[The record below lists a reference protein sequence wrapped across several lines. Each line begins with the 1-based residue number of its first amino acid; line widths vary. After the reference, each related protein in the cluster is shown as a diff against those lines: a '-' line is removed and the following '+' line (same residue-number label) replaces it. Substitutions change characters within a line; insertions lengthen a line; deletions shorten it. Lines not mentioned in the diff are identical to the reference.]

1 MRKVVSVSLD
11 EGLDL
16 LLIKNAKKQKLTKS
30 EVIKRALTQYFY
42 LNDAKQIRTGLKKY
56 AENAGYLSEEDIY
69 KDIS

>member
-1 MRKVVSVSLD
+1 MRRVVSISLD
-11 EGLDL
+11 ETLDS

-30 EVIKRALTQYFY
+30 EVIKRALTQYLY
-42 LNDAKQIRTGLKKY
+42 LNDAKQIRKSLKKY